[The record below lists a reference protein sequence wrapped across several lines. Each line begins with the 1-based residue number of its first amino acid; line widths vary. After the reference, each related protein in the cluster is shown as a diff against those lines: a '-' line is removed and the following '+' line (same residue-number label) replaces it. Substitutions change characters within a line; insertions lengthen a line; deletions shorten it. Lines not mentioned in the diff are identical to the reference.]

1 MIGKA
6 KSIAHTSN
14 SVDYGKNKANSQ
26 EISRHNVIGTTGLEI
41 ENEFKVYQNMN
52 SNARFNTIT
61 VVLSPAPEDGIR
73 LSNSDFK
80 SLTDDYLKRMNLQDH
95 QHIAYLHLDTKQPHV
110 HVYINRI
117 DSKGLAYKDS
127 FISIKTQ
134 NIVND
139 LAKERGFVNAREKMI
154 HKKEK
159 EQTHLKA
166 LKAEIFLK
174 HKEVLQQR
182 PNSVQDYFKAMDS
195 KGLIIQPTLN
205 SKKEIQGFRIIDRA
219 TNSNFKAS
227 EIHRSMSMGNIIK
240 QAQLKNDLKHNLK
253 TKTKKYK
260 PIKNDLAFEIKK
272 EAKSIKNNAEFHLK
286 STGQYFLKTAIKAPK
301 MSFEEYKIELKFRE
315 GVEATKQAL
324 HLNHLI
330 EYWEDKAKE
339 SILKSKEQEQ
349 EKEQKSEPKNRDLEI

>member
-182 PNSVQDYFKAMDS
+182 PNSVQDYIKAMDS

-240 QAQLKNDLKHNLK
+240 QAQLKNDLKLNLK

-260 PIKNDLAFEIKK
+260 PIKKDLAFAVKK
-272 EAKSIKNNAEFHLK
+272 EAKSIKNNAEFQLK
-286 STGQYFLKTAIKAPK
+286 STGKSFLKTAIKPPK
-301 MSFEEYKIELKFRE
+301 MSREEYKMELKFRE
-315 GVEATKQAL
+315 GVKDTKLATL
-324 HLNHLI
+324 LNEKI
-330 EYWEDKAKE
+330 EYETKANLRTNE
-339 SILKSKEQEQ
+339 NQEQ
-349 EKEQKSEPKNRDLEI
+349 EQKSEPKKRDLEL

>member
-14 SVDYGKNKANSQ
+14 SVNYGKNKANSQ

-61 VVLSPAPEDGIR
+61 VVLSPAPEDGIQ

-117 DSKGLAYKDS
+117 DSKGVAYNDS

-182 PNSVQDYFKAMDS
+182 PNSVQDYIKAMDS

-205 SKKEIQGFRIIDRA
+205 SKKEIQGFRIIDRT

-260 PIKNDLAFEIKK
+260 PIKNDIAFAVKK
-272 EAKSIKNNAEFHLK
+272 EAKSIKNNVEFNLK
-286 STGQYFLKTAIKAPK
+286 STGKSFLKTAIKPPK
-301 MSFEEYKIELKFRE
+301 MSREEYKIELKFRE
-315 GVEATKQAL
+315 GVNDTKLATI
-324 HLNHLI
+324 LNEKI
-330 EYWEDKAKE
+330 EYETKANLRTNE
-339 SILKSKEQEQ
+339 NQEQ
-349 EKEQKSEPKNRDLEI
+349 EQKSEPKKRDLEI

>member
-73 LSNSDFK
+73 LTNSDFK

-182 PNSVQDYFKAMDS
+182 PNSVQDYIKAMDS

-240 QAQLKNDLKHNLK
+240 QAQLKNDLKLNLK

-260 PIKNDLAFEIKK
+260 PIKKDLAFGLKQ
-272 EAKSIKNNAEFHLK
+272 EAKSIKNNAEFQLK
-286 STGQYFLKTAIKAPK
+286 STGISILKTVIKPPK
-301 MSFEEYKIELKFRE
+301 MSREEYKIELKYNELFE
-315 GVEATKQAL
+315 HVKHAINLNESVELEAKTK
-324 HLNHLI
+324 
-330 EYWEDKAKE
+330 EETT
-339 SILKSKEQEQ
+339 LKTKEQEQ
-349 EKEQKSEPKNRDLEI
+349 EKEPKSEPKTRDLEL